1 MISLPPHVRVHVA
14 LGYTDLRKGIDGLSV
29 LVQETLRAD
38 PFSGH
43 VFVFRG
49 RKAGLIK
56 LLYHDGNGMCL
67 YAKRLDQGIFTW
79 PVTPASPGEPA
90 TVLLTPARL
99 SMLLEGL
106 DWRAQGRFNR
116 SSQHPILR
124 GDDDDRKTQI
134 RALDA
139 AQIILARTAACLAT

>member
-79 PVTPASPGEPA
+79 PVTQASPGEPA

-106 DWRAQGRFNR
+106 DWRAQA
-116 SSQHPILR
+116 P
-124 GDDDDRKTQI
+124 
-134 RALDA
+134 
-139 AQIILARTAACLAT
+139 ARRLLMAG

>member
-1 MISLPPHVRVHVA
+1 MISLPPNVRVHVA

-49 RKAGLIK
+49 RSAGLIK

-67 YAKRLDQGIFTW
+67 YIKRLDQGMFTW
-79 PVTPASPGEPA
+79 PVTRASPDEPA
-90 TVLLTPARL
+90 TILLTPARL

-106 DWRAQGRFNR
+106 DWRAQTPARR
-116 SSQHPILR
+116 VL
-124 GDDDDRKTQI
+124 
-134 RALDA
+134 A
-139 AQIILARTAACLAT
+139 AG

>member
-49 RKAGLIK
+49 RRAGLIK

-79 PVTPASPGEPA
+79 PVTQASPGERA

-99 SMLLEGL
+99 AMRLDGL
-106 DWRAQGRFNR
+106 DWRAQAPARR
-116 SSQHPILR
+116 ILMA
-124 GDDDDRKTQI
+124 G
-134 RALDA
+134 
-139 AQIILARTAACLAT
+139 